1 MTEVVSA
8 MSAIDACDRPSCGT
22 MKETGP
28 WPYGASVC
36 THARVSASFGLE
48 AF

>member
-8 MSAIDACDRPSCGT
+8 INAIDEGDRLPCGT

-28 WPYGASVC
+28 LLYGASVC

>member
-1 MTEVVSA
+1 MTEVV
-8 MSAIDACDRPSCGT
+8 SAIDACDRPPCAT

-28 WPYGASVC
+28 LPYGASGC
-36 THARVSASFGLE
+36 THARVSASFGPE